1 VSFYS
6 PTAPLP
12 SIAEEWGLNAAPLN
26 QTREK
31 TRNDLRGILG
41 MGASGES
48 LGRLTEYMNAAA
60 VIAPEAVAEVEE
72 MVAEWKTCDTARAA
86 ALVAA
91 PWEGGAP
98 LKKADVLEY
107 DTTLLA
113 GGDWAETRTAGL
125 VARMETLRSRIQDA
139 LGIPCRTPGGSGSIP
154 MIRS

>member
-1 VSFYS
+1 MSFYS

-12 SIAEEWGLNAAPLN
+12 SIAEEWGLNVAPLN
-26 QTREK
+26 QSRER

-41 MGASGES
+41 MGASGEA
-48 LGRLTEYMNAAA
+48 LGRLTEYMNATAA
-60 VIAPEAVAEVEE
+60 IAPETVAEIEE
-72 MVAEWKTCDTARAA
+72 MVAEWKVCDAARAA

-125 VARMETLRSRIQDA
+125 VARMETIRARIQNA
-139 LGIPCRTPGGSGSIP
+139 LGVIYRSPGALGYVP